1 MRKFSESF
9 FKSRCFLK
17 ADVGVRSVRLNAM
30 DAKREAMAAV
40 NIEAHGPVAV
50 LRLDNGVPN
59 AIGSAVLQELEQLLA
74 EVRKQFRGLVLAGNP
89 KFFSIGLDLPELLAF
104 DSDGMADFW
113 HRYEN
118 LVLDLYTLPV
128 PTAAALAG
136 HANGGGAILA
146 LACDYR
152 FIAEG
157 RKLISLNEVAIGVPV
172 PYLADLL
179 LRQIAGDRAAVE
191 IEYESKLVPPE
202 EARAIGLVDAV
213 CSPGEVEAAAVEKVT
228 RLAAMPGRAFAMT
241 KQHRVREIPAKF
253 KAVRPELDRAFMEC
267 WFTPETLTLL
277 REAAKKF

>member
-1 MRKFSESF
+1 
-9 FKSRCFLK
+9 
-17 ADVGVRSVRLNAM
+17 
-30 DAKREAMAAV
+30 MACV
-40 NIEAHGPVAV
+40 TLETKGPIAV
-50 LRLDNGVPN
+50 LKIENGVTN
-59 AIGSAVLQELEQLLA
+59 AIGSSVLGDLERLLP
-74 EVRKQFRGLVLAGNP
+74 EVRCKFSGLVLAGNA

-104 DSDGMADFW
+104 DAERMADFW

-118 LVLDLYTLPV
+118 LVLDLFMLPI

-152 FIAEG
+152 FVAEG

-179 LRQIAGDRAAVE
+179 LQRLTGDRGAIE
-191 IEYESKLVPPE
+191 IEYESKLVPPD

-213 CSPGEVEAAAVEKVT
+213 CSPGNVESVAIEKVS

-241 KQHRVREIPAKF
+241 KEHRVREIPTRF
-253 KAVRPELDRAFMEC
+253 RAVRAELDRGFMDC
-267 WFTPETLTLL
+267 WFTPETKRLL
-277 REAAKKF
+277 GEAAKKF